1 LDSFDT
7 ADQHFMRRA
16 LELAREAEGC
26 TAPNPMVGA
35 VVVSADG
42 RIVGEGYHHAP
53 GLPHAEVEALNQAGE
68 QSTGATLYV
77 NLEPCCHFGRTPPC
91 SKKIIEHGLARV
103 VVGIGDPNPKV
114 AGGGLKEIT
123 DAGIDLTVGVLETEC
138 GYLNRGFFK
147 AIKED
152 LPWLSLKMALT
163 LDGRIADRTS
173 ASRYVTGPMARKF
186 VMALRAAYDA
196 VLIGANTAR
205 RDDPQLDVRLDD
217 GADGSSSQSLNSA
230 GNPVRNPVRAVMDPN
245 CTVKPDA
252 RIFAAHGKTIIFCRQ
267 DSLGKQSDYPSSAFL
282 VALPERAGRLDTK
295 AALQYLLEQG
305 CHKILCEGGGQLAGS
320 LIDEGLVDELYW
332 LVAPKM
338 LVDQKALPVVASAN
352 SKLMADCVEWK
363 ITGANFLGDDLLISA
378 LNPRHKEQLLVSSSF
393 LES

>member
-16 LELAREAEGC
+16 LELAQEAEGF

-35 VVVSADG
+35 VVVSPDG

-53 GLPHAEVEALNQAGE
+53 GLPHAEVEALNQAGD
-68 QSTGATLYV
+68 QSVGATLYV

-91 SKKIIEHGLARV
+91 SKKIIEHKLARV
-103 VVGIGDPNPKV
+103 VVGIADPNPKV
-114 AGGGLKEIT
+114 AGGGLKELSE
-123 DAGIDLTVGVLETEC
+123 AGIELTVGVLESEC

-147 AIKED
+147 AIKEN

-163 LDGRIADRTS
+163 LDGRIADRTA
-173 ASRYVTGPMARKF
+173 ASRYVTGATARKF

-205 RDDPQLDVRLDD
+205 LDDPQLDVRLGDD
-217 GADGSSSQSLNSA
+217 SEKVL
-230 GNPVRNPVRAVMDPN
+230 RNPVRAVLDPN
-245 CTVKPDA
+245 YTVKPDA
-252 RIFAAHGKTIIFCRQ
+252 RIFASQGKTIIFYRQ
-267 DSLGKQSDYPSSAFL
+267 ESLVKPSDYHSSCSL
-282 VALPERAGRLDTK
+282 VPLSESPEGTGRLDTR

-305 CHKILCEGGGQLAGS
+305 CQKVLCEGGGQLAGS
-320 LIDEGLVDELYW
+320 LIDAGLVDELYW
-332 LVAPKM
+332 FVAPKM
-338 LVDQKALPVVASAN
+338 LVDQQALPVVASAN
-352 SKLMADCVEWK
+352 TRLMADSVEWQ

-378 LNPRHKEQLLVSSSF
+378 LNPRHNGYTPI
-393 LES
+393 

>member
-16 LELAREAEGC
+16 LELAQEAEGF
-26 TAPNPMVGA
+26 TSPNPMVGA
-35 VVVSADG
+35 VVVSPDG

-53 GLPHAEVEALNQAGE
+53 GLPHAEVEALNQAGD
-68 QSTGATLYV
+68 QSVGATLYV

-91 SKKIIEHGLARV
+91 SKKIIEHKLGRV
-103 VVGIGDPNPKV
+103 VVGIADPNPKV
-114 AGGGLKEIT
+114 AGGGLKELSE
-123 DAGIDLTVGVLETEC
+123 AGIDLTVGVLESEC

-147 AIKED
+147 AIKEN

-163 LDGRIADRTS
+163 LDGRIADRTA
-173 ASRYVTGPMARKF
+173 ASRYVTGATARKF

-205 RDDPQLDVRLDD
+205 LDDPQLDVRLEE
-217 GADGSSSQSLNSA
+217 GAVGNSA
-230 GNPVRNPVRAVMDPN
+230 CNPVRAILDSN
-245 CTVKPDA
+245 CTVKPNA
-252 RIFAAHGKTIIFCRQ
+252 RIFASPGKTIIFCRQ
-267 DSLGKQSDYPSSAFL
+267 EHIVKQSEYPDSASL
-282 VALPERAGRLDTK
+282 VELSQGAGGLDAKTALEF
-295 AALQYLLEQG
+295 LLERG
-305 CHKILCEGGGQLAGS
+305 CQKVLCEGGGQLAGS

-338 LVDQKALPVVASAN
+338 LVDRKALPVLASAN
-352 SKLMADCVEWK
+352 NRLIADSVEWK

-378 LNPRHKEQLLVSSSF
+378 LNPRHKDYCIGS
-393 LES
+393 